1 MKKANKRLT
10 AKQKAA
16 ESRYRAR
23 VCAARADA
31 EEKYFKAEDRTYAA
45 FDYVDRQLHLNK
57 LRMERKRTAAFVVYD
72 GPPTAGAG
80 DFSTSM
86 MYMTDNLNGVF
97 ATRSVVMQLAIRK
110 AKSAYEKR
118 YNDLK
123 DHRSWLSQQLE
134 KKEKKINLALFATLI
149 RLKKYRSR
157 RRSR

>member
-1 MKKANKRLT
+1 
-10 AKQKAA
+10 
-16 ESRYRAR
+16 
-23 VCAARADA
+23 
-31 EEKYFKAEDRTYAA
+31 
-45 FDYVDRQLHLNK
+45 
-57 LRMERKRTAAFVVYD
+57 MERKRTAAFVVYD

-86 MYMTDNLNGVF
+86 MYMNDNLNALF

-157 RRSR
+157 RRSRC